1 MKPDGATEAVA
12 LREQEDCRIHV
23 FGRFTDALP
32 DHFSGRF
39 CMAGGCQETLTRDET
54 HEVILPEETIRMLG
68 PIRAL

>member
-39 CMAGGCQETLTRDET
+39 CMAGGCQETLTSI
-54 HEVILPEETIRMLG
+54 V
-68 PIRAL
+68 